1 MDEREFDGAH
11 TLMSEQVIPLP
22 REQVFE
28 FFSNPR
34 NLQRI
39 TPPWLSFKVVEAPEG
54 DLRSGSLIRYR
65 LKLHGVPSGW
75 TTRIE
80 RWTPGECF
88 VDTQLRGPYKLW
100 HHTHEFEDHPD
111 GTLIRDTVLYKM
123 PFGPLGRVARTLFVK
138 RDIERIFAYRQ
149 EAIREALNLPPE

>member
-54 DLRSGSLIRYR
+54 DLRSGSLICYR

-111 GTLIRDTVLYKM
+111 GTLIRDTVRYKM

-138 RDIERIFAYRQ
+138 RDTERIFAYRQ